1 MNRDAR
7 ARGISIAAA
16 SAIFLGLTPIFG
28 KQAILSGSPALAV
41 VAIRTLGAALILVI
55 GMAIFRRQYFYIYPL
70 GFLGCLL
77 AGILNGV
84 GSLLFY
90 LALARLEAGL
100 AQLLYSLY
108 PLFVAILL
116 YADGLRYTRITFLR
130 LGLSIAALVLL
141 SSAAVESVDPLGIV
155 LMLGASFLYAL
166 HIPINQRVL
175 YEAPAPTVTLYTMLA
190 MTAIVLPVYAL
201 FQAPA
206 PIPEASFL
214 PLALLTIVTILSRVT
229 LFAGVK
235 SIGGLD
241 AALIGVLEIFVTL
254 LLAHILLGES
264 LSPGQWLG
272 AGLLILSLLLARPDK
287 QPDSRGRG
295 WLHWLLPPDPT
306 SVLASPPS
314 ESKPRERAQAED

>member
-1 MNRDAR
+1 MKQDSR
-7 ARGISIAAA
+7 ARGISIAAT
-16 SAIFLGLTPIFG
+16 SAVFLGLTPIFG
-28 KQAILSGSPALAV
+28 KQAILTGSPALAV
-41 VAIRTLGAALILVI
+41 VAIRTAGAAAILVA
-55 GMAIFRRQYFYIYPL
+55 GTAIFRRKYLYIYPL
-70 GFLGCLL
+70 GFIGCLL

-116 YADGLRYTRITFLR
+116 YVDGLRYTRITFLR
-130 LGLSIAALVLL
+130 LGLSAGALVLL
-141 SSAAVESVDPLGIV
+141 SAAAPDSVDPVGIA
-155 LMLGASFLYAL
+155 LMLGASFLYAI

-190 MTAIVLPVYAL
+190 MAAVVLPVSAL
-201 FQAPA
+201 FQAPVR
-206 PIPEASFL
+206 IPGQSL
-214 PLALLTIVTILSRVT
+214 MPLALLTIVTVLSRVT

-254 LLAHILLGES
+254 LLAHLLLGETLS
-264 LSPGQWLG
+264 LGQWIG
-272 AGLLILSLLLARPDK
+272 AGLLILSLLLARPDR

-295 WLHWLLPPDPT
+295 WLHWLLPPNPT
-306 SVLASPPS
+306 SVLASGPS
-314 ESKPRERAQAED
+314 DSEHRERMPLDS